1 MSRVNPFDNLD
12 DFQPT
17 PPAKP
22 VEEAVIE
29 KLSQEN
35 RFPSRQSPVA
45 NEPTRKR
52 GRRYITGR
60 DRQIN
65 IKATPAT
72 IEKLY
77 RLADRKHVP
86 LGEVLAQALDA
97 LERSEVTGQ

>member
-1 MSRVNPFDNLD
+1 MNRVNPFDNLD

-17 PPAKP
+17 SPSKP
-22 VEEAVIE
+22 VETAVIE

-35 RFPSRQSPVA
+35 RFPSRQPPLA

-65 IKATPAT
+65 IKATAAT
-72 IEKLY
+72 IDKLY
-77 RLADRKHVP
+77 RLADRKYVP
-86 LGEVLAQALDA
+86 LGELLAQALDA
-97 LERSEVTGQ
+97 LERSDAAGQ